1 VHAAVIEALPAA
13 PLRAPSEAREVLLA
27 AVDEDVVLAG
37 HREEEKILSWWR
49 RYNEERPHSSPGVK
63 TPKEFAEGLAER
75 IAS

>member
-37 HREEEKILSWWR
+37 HREEEKILSW
-49 RYNEERPHSSPGVK
+49 
-63 TPKEFAEGLAER
+63 
-75 IAS
+75 